1 MNRDPALV
9 NVPKIGA
16 DVTSTGTQTL
26 TNKTLTSPTITTP
39 TITSPTIN
47 SPTISSGTVSNSV
60 ISGIVETWTIVQS
73 AATGTINLDILTSS
87 GWYYTSNASAN
98 HTLNLRGNSSTTF
111 ASRVPTS
118 AFNES
123 WTVVWANTNGAT
135 AYYPNVFQIDGNTV
149 TPRWQGGTAPTAGNA
164 NSIDIYTYTVMKLK
178 NSVVMLS
185 GFGTLT
191 SSGTTAT
198 VTHYTN
204 HGFATGDVVS
214 IVGATPTGYNG
225 TYTITVTSTTQFTYT
240 LASTQTSPAGYN
252 PFISIVPYRVFASQT
267 RFA

>member
-26 TNKTLTSPTITTP
+26 TNKTLTAPTINQGA
-39 TITSPTIN
+39 ITSPTISSATINN
-47 SPTISSGTVSNSV
+47 SILNGTID
-60 ISGIVETWTIVQS
+60 TWTAVQS

-111 ASRVPTS
+111 ASRVPNSTV
-118 AFNES
+118 NES

-178 NSVVMLS
+178 NSVVLTS
-185 GFGTLT
+185 AGLFGGIT

-198 VTHYTN
+198 VLYTIG

-214 IVGATPTGYNG
+214 ITGATPTGYNG
-225 TYTITVTSTTQFTYT
+225 TYTITVTSSTQFTYT

-252 PFISIVPYRVFASQT
+252 PFITISVYRVLASQT

>member
-9 NVPKIGA
+9 NVPKTAG
-16 DVTSTGTQTL
+16 DVTLTGTQTL
-26 TNKTLTSPTITTP
+26 TNKTLTVPI
-39 TITSPTIN
+39 INQAAIN
-47 SPTISSGTVSNSV
+47 SSTISSGSINNS
-60 ISGIVETWTIVQS
+60 ILNGTSDTWTAVQS

-111 ASRVPTS
+111 ASRVPNS
-118 AFNES
+118 LVNES
-123 WTVVWANTNGAT
+123 WTVFWANTNGAT

-149 TPRWQGGTAPTAGNA
+149 TPRWQGGTAPTTGNA
-164 NSIDIYTYTVMKLK
+164 NSIDIYTYRVMKLK
-178 NSVVMLS
+178 NSVILFS
-185 GFGTLT
+185 GLGTLT

-198 VTHYTN
+198 VTHWTN

-214 IVGATPTGYNG
+214 IIGATPTGYNG

-252 PFISIVPYRVFASQT
+252 PYIIIVPYRVFASQT

>member
-16 DVTSTGTQTL
+16 DVTLTGTETL
-26 TNKTLTSPTITTP
+26 TNKTLTSPTINTP
-39 TITSPTIN
+39 TIN
-47 SPTISSGTVSNSV
+47 NPTISSGQLNNPTL
-60 ISGIVETWTIVQS
+60 SGTVETWTAVQS

-111 ASRVPTS
+111 ASRVPNS
-118 AFNES
+118 LVNES

-164 NSIDIYTYTVMKLK
+164 NSIDIYTYRVMKLK
-178 NSVVMLS
+178 NAVVLLS
-185 GFGTLT
+185 GLGTLT

-198 VTHYTN
+198 VTYYTN
-204 HGFATGDVVS
+204 HGYVTGDVVS

-240 LASTQTSPAGYN
+240 LASTQTSPAGSN
-252 PFISIVPYRVFASQT
+252 PFIIIVPYRVFASQT